1 MGESI
6 DFALLDKQINKIK
19 NQINLET
26 NVIPLIDKDC
36 NNMKRDWLQEQQ
48 DRHSLLRAEMSQKL
62 EELKLFVPTDAIGYD
77 TVAGLQPDRCSLLS
91 QIAGQF
97 FQCIPVYEDE

>member
-1 MGESI
+1 
-6 DFALLDKQINKIK
+6 
-19 NQINLET
+19 
-26 NVIPLIDKDC
+26 
-36 NNMKRDWLQEQQ
+36 
-48 DRHSLLRAEMSQKL
+48 MSQKL